1 MVELGVTSAGNV
13 TSNSSTEESSGA
25 AGVPAHA
32 LVALALL
39 LKLPGYAAALL
50 DQGAPAVHLL
60 RLLLGVAHDEDGREY
75 CCPFSNV
82 CRQLIFLK

>member
-1 MVELGVTSAGNV
+1 MVELGVTSAGNA
-13 TSNSSTEESSGA
+13 STGGGGGGAGAEEAGV

-50 DQGAPAVHLL
+50 DEGARAVHLL
-60 RLLLGVAHDEDGREY
+60 RLLLGVAHDEEGR
-75 CCPFSNV
+75 
-82 CRQLIFLK
+82 